1 MSRKFTI
8 QLVLIVLVIVAFVSY
23 IKPKF
28 DELRDLENDIVSYKA
43 AVADA
48 TQFTSLLAELTNRAD
63 SVSAGELQ
71 ALEKFLPSETD
82 VVEVEQDIEAMAILS
97 GLLPISIAVSDAEE
111 SQREVFDDEE
121 GEIPSDML
129 LERSLEA
136 KRFNMTLV
144 GEYDDLKSFLENLEV
159 NAYPLKIVSLEA
171 VSGELEQG
179 GVVVNSGLIYNLVLE
194 AKSFNP
200 IQN

>member
-1 MSRKFTI
+1 
-8 QLVLIVLVIVAFVSY
+8 VAFVSY